1 MVRGAGL
8 LSAYLREEGVEGVVP
23 SSNGLLTRSC
33 LYSRLVFGGRIL
45 RHIWQ
50 QSIIIIINNFIVMH
64 EEHLVR
70 RHLAIRLDAM
80 FKIII
85 KIIITTIVKIVI
97 KSTLS
102 EGI

>member
-23 SSNGLLTRSC
+23 SSNCLLTRSC
-33 LYSRLVFGGRIL
+33 LYSRLVFGGQIL

-50 QSIIIIINNFIVMH
+50 RIIIIIIIINNFIVMH

-70 RHLAIRLDAM
+70 RHLTVRLDAM
-80 FKIII
+80 FKAI
-85 KIIITTIVKIVI
+85 KFPAGVADLATGLPNVD
-97 KSTLS
+97 
-102 EGI
+102 